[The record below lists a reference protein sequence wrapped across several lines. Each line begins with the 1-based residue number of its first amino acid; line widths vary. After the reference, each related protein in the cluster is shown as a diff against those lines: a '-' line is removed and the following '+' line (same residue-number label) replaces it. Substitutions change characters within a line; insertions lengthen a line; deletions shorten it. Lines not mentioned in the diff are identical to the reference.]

1 MRRIVIVAVLVLAG
15 CGGNAMADEAQYVID
30 QQPDDVEDTCGG
42 LAKEA
47 DSVDDL
53 VAELEAMDGDRRATI
68 MDNFDSRAGDEL
80 FEMFAGNDHIANN
93 VVSWPDGDHVAT
105 VLPPVRPSR
114 SARPVAGPGSDRVGS
129 TVGGGSGSGRVAL
142 GLVPGGGS

>member
-80 FEMFAGNDHIANN
+80 PPEAGEW
-93 VVSWPDGDHVAT
+93 SWAQ
-105 VLPPVRPSR
+105 VLDFYR
-114 SARPVAGPGSDRVGS
+114 AMWAKCDE
-129 TVGGGSGSGRVAL
+129 L
-142 GLVPGGGS
+142 GELG